1 MIDKS
6 ARWLLPN
13 RPWLR
18 RGVLLGFALLCLVLV
33 LYPQRYR
40 AVVTLTPTD
49 PQQLGLGGALGQLG
63 AQYNVFGQQAA
74 TEVSLTVARSADV
87 RSDVIAKTNLLKRQ
101 ELSGEVAGQR
111 WLEKEVLVRSL
122 RGGILEFSTRLT
134 DAELAQQVIVAYSN
148 AVRDRL
154 AEIARQQTKAKRR
167 VLEELVEG
175 ASVRLSDAQ
184 TAYDSFRLRTR
195 YSDPTG
201 SITAIG
207 ARVPRLEEQ
216 IRSRETQLAAL
227 RQFVTED
234 NLNVRQIE
242 AEIGVLRRQL
252 AEARSLDPTSKDSV
266 ARVVRQSSRVEDLQR
281 ELLIARNLYDA
292 YVKFLQGTSVED
304 LSSALNVRI
313 LEPPHIDPARQYNL
327 LPALGALLFL
337 ALLVALEFYH
347 LRPPVGAL
355 RKEPVADA

>member
-1 MIDKS
+1 MIDQG
-6 ARWLLPN
+6 ARWLLPQ

-18 RGVLLGFALLCLVLV
+18 RGMLIAVAILCLALV
-33 LYPQRYR
+33 LFPQRYR

-49 PQQLGLGGALGQLG
+49 PQTLGLGGALGQLG

-87 RSDVIAKTNLLKRQ
+87 RSDVIAKAGLIKRLG
-101 ELSGEVAGQR
+101 LSGEIAGQR
-111 WLEKEVLVRSL
+111 WLDREVEVRSL
-122 RGGILEFSTRLT
+122 RGGILEFSVRLT
-134 DAELAQQVIVAYSN
+134 DPELAQKVIQAYSN

-154 AEIARQQTKAKRR
+154 AVIARQQTKAKRQ

-175 ASVRLSDAQ
+175 AATRLSDAQ
-184 TAYDSFRLRTR
+184 SAYDNFRLRTR

-201 SITAIG
+201 SISAIG

-216 IRSRETQLAAL
+216 IRTRETQLAAL

-252 AEARSLDPTSKDSV
+252 AEARSLDPSSKDSV

-292 YVKFLQGTSVED
+292 YVKFLQGTSAED
-304 LSSALNVRI
+304 LSSSLNVRI

-327 LPALGALLFL
+327 LPALGALLAI
-337 ALLVALEFYH
+337 ALMIALEFYH

-355 RKEPVADA
+355 RREPAANV